1 MEKNTQQDG
10 NGQKHKVSVRLVVR
24 ILCVI
29 GLLCC
34 LAWLFKYAADTGRN
48 QRQAEE
54 VRQEYVSTQEAPGV
68 LEQTAAPETTPEPE
82 EGPEPN
88 LFAGRE
94 YPDLSEYE
102 IPERDIDFAGLRETN
117 PDVYAW
123 LYVPDTSVDYPV
135 LQREGDAYYY
145 LTHDLEGADSAAGSI
160 FTQYYNS
167 KDWTDN
173 HTVIYGH
180 NMKNKS
186 MFATL
191 HNYED
196 SRFFDE
202 HKYFYVYTPEYT
214 LVYQVFAAYK
224 SSNTHLLLNYNMG
237 DHDSFQQ
244 YLDSVLAQDGI
255 GVNIDRD
262 IQIDAD
268 DHIITLSTCLGGYAQ
283 NRYLVQGKL
292 AAVGKAAG
300 TEETENGGAITG
312 TAETGADR

>member
-1 MEKNTQQDG
+1 MAKDTQQDG
-10 NGQKHKVSVRLVVR
+10 NGQKHKMSVRLAVR
-24 ILCVI
+24 IFCVA

-34 LAWLFKYAADTGRN
+34 LAWLLKYAVDIRRN
-48 QRQAEE
+48 QRQTEDIQ
-54 VRQEYVSTQEAPGV
+54 QEYVTTQEAPDTV
-68 LEQTAAPETTPEPE
+68 EQTAPPETTPEPE
-82 EGPEPN
+82 PEPN

-94 YPDLSEYE
+94 YPDLSEFE
-102 IPERDIDFAGLRETN
+102 VPEREIDLAGLRETN
-117 PDVYAW
+117 PDIYAW
-123 LYVPDTSVDYPV
+123 LYVPDTNVDYPV
-135 LQREGDAYYY
+135 LQREGDADYY
-145 LTHDLEGADSAAGSI
+145 LTHDLEGAESAAGSI

-196 SRFFDE
+196 SQFFDE
-202 HKYFYVYTPEYT
+202 HRYFYVYTPEYT
-214 LVYQVFAAYK
+214 LVYQVFAAYR

-244 YLDSVLAQDGI
+244 YLDSVLSQDGI

-262 IQIDAD
+262 IQVDAD
-268 DHIITLSTCLGGYAQ
+268 DHIVTLSTCLGGYAQ

-292 AAVGKAAG
+292 AAVEKTAV
-300 TEETENGGAITG
+300 TEEAENGGSVTG
-312 TAETGADR
+312 TAEAGADR